1 MASRSLLPC
10 GTPLRLA
17 LAAAAGFALVLVM
30 GRMHWV
36 GAFVIA
42 TFALLAIGV
51 RKTRVAGFA
60 FSLWVCAFV
69 ASALFYPSWYGTW
82 FGIDL
87 GKFIIPLTQV
97 IMFGMG
103 TQLTLGDFKRVLLFP
118 KPVVIGMVL
127 QFSIMPLMGKL
138 SAILFS
144 SNPEVGAGM
153 VLIGACP
160 GGVASNVMTYLAR
173 GNVALSVT
181 MTAVSTIMSPVLT
194 PALFKLLAGGYIQVN
209 FVSLMISIVN
219 MILLPVAAGIIVN
232 WILLRAAKVYPEK
245 EHIPFAI
252 LRAMPV
258 VSMISICVVLAVIAS
273 VARPTLLSGT
283 FVLAIFAGAVMHNG
297 AGYILGYWGA
307 RFAGLK
313 DSEAR
318 TVSIE
323 VGLQNGGM
331 ATGLAMGVLK
341 SPLAALSPAVFGTWM
356 NMSGAVLASWWRG
369 RPPADAVEASSAAE
383 VPAMAAEV
391 GGSSASAG

>member
-1 MASRSLLPC
+1 MASRSLLPS

-17 LAAAAGFALVLVM
+17 LISAAAFAVFLAM
-30 GRMHWV
+30 GWMHWIGV
-36 GAFVIA
+36 FVIA

-51 RKTRVAGFA
+51 RRTPVAGFA

-69 ASALFYPSWYGTW
+69 ASALFYPSWFGTW

-87 GKFIIPLTQV
+87 NKFIIPLTQI

-118 KPVVIGMVL
+118 KPVLIGMVL

-138 SAILFS
+138 SAILFA

-153 VLIGACP
+153 VLIGSCP

-181 MTAVSTIMSPVLT
+181 MTACSTLIAPLVT

-209 FVSLMISIVN
+209 FFSLMISIIN
-219 MILLPVAAGIIVN
+219 MILLPVAAGIVVN
-232 WILLRAAKVYPEK
+232 WILLRLARAYPEQ
-245 EHIPFAI
+245 EHVPLAI

-258 VSMISICVVLAVIAS
+258 VSMISICIVLAVIAS
-273 VARPTLLSGT
+273 VARPMLLAGT
-283 FVLAIFAGAVMHNG
+283 FVLAIVVAAAMHNG

-307 RFAGLK
+307 RLAGLK

-341 SPLAALSPAVFGTWM
+341 SPLVALSPAVFGTWM

-369 RPPADAVEASSAAE
+369 RPPADALEAGTPAGTPSVAAE
-383 VPAMAAEV
+383 VE
-391 GGSSASAG
+391 S